1 MGSSADIWGIC
12 EKGSSLS
19 KMDLKYK
26 SYIGDIP
33 SLQSQI
39 IKILHD
45 RNLID
50 ENWSFVDGYLSK
62 RLTALNELYEREFRR
77 KIKLS
82 EDIKKLQ
89 NENKQIKSSNSWNPF
104 KKLKK

>member
-1 MGSSADIWGIC
+1 
-12 EKGSSLS
+12 
-19 KMDLKYK
+19 MDLKYK